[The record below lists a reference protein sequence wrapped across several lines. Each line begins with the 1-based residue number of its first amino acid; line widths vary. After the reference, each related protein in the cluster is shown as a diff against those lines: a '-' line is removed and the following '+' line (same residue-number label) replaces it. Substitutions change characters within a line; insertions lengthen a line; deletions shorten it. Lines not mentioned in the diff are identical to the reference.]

1 VSNKFEE
8 GIANA
13 YVNQINNESY
23 FWDDKRYEYSPHEK
37 ISTFAS
43 AIGLRGEGDYYDDH
57 GLNAEEQVA
66 IQQTLERISSTDL
79 RAAYDKYLSE
89 YIFNRFSSYI
99 LHDIAGGLK
108 EMQEEAQSEL

>member
-1 VSNKFEE
+1 MSNKFEE

-57 GLNAEEQVA
+57 GLDGEEQIA
-66 IQQTLERISSTDL
+66 IQQTLERINSADL
-79 RAAYDKYLSE
+79 RVVYDKYLSE
-89 YIFNRFSSYI
+89 YMFQRFSSYI
-99 LHDIAGGLK
+99 RNDVVEGLNLIF
-108 EMQEEAQSEL
+108 EEAQGE